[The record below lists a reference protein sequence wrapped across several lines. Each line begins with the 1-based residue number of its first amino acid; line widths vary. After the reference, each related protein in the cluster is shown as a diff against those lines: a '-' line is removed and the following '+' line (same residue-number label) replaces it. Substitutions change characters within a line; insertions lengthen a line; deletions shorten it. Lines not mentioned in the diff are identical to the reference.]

1 MSEKITIEYCT
12 SWGYLGRALALAR
25 KVLNDHK
32 NDIKELS
39 LIPSSGGVYEV
50 SFGDEIIFSKKEKG
64 DYPEKDEIEDI
75 IIEKLK

>member
-25 KVLNDHK
+25 KILNDHK

-50 SFGDEIIFSKKEKG
+50 SFGDEVIFSKKEKG